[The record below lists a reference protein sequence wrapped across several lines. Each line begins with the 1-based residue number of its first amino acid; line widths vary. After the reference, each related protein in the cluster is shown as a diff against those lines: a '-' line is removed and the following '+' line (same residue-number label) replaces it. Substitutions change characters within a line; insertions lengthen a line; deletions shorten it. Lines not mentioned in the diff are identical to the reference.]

1 MPSYVGTVTED
12 LASDETLDPRPAARM
27 NPGVG
32 AMLGLAVALMLA
44 LLPGGGLSANRL
56 PAGLAAAAAD
66 QSILGT
72 ASRIA
77 ETRAT
82 LTKARGPRVRADF
95 GDTPV
100 LLASALALALLL
112 FGAATLRPRFVRA
125 PAPARRP
132 TTTRARAPPRA

>member
-1 MPSYVGTVTED
+1 MTED
-12 LASDETLDPRPAARM
+12 AAFDEALDRQPPARL

-44 LLPGGGLSANRL
+44 MLPGSGLSANRL

-72 ASRIA
+72 ASRAA

-82 LTKARGPRVRADF
+82 ISKARGPRVRAEF
-95 GDTPV
+95 GDAPV
-100 LLASALALALLL
+100 LLAGALALALLL
-112 FGAATLRPRFVRA
+112 FGAASLRPPFVRA
-125 PAPARRP
+125 PTPARRP
-132 TTTRARAPPRA
+132 STTRARAPPRA